1 MNRFTIDE
9 AFQKML
15 GDNYVTEEKRGPR
28 STYGFEADPGYIAW
42 FFKVSHP
49 KINPPGKGSP
59 PRPANL
65 EVLIEEDNKEGKMDL
80 IEICRNVRTEVME
93 KVDDEM
99 SLEEAK
105 TLLKKVCDDL
115 EPITSYSVRRKR
127 KKDGEGTRRKKKK
140 NKDAGPSSQA

>member
-1 MNRFTIDE
+1 M
-9 AFQKML
+9 
-15 GDNYVTEEKRGPR
+15 
-28 STYGFEADPGYIAW
+28 
-42 FFKVSHP
+42 
-49 KINPPGKGSP
+49 
-59 PRPANL
+59 
-65 EVLIEEDNKEGKMDL
+65 LIEEDNKEGKMDL